1 MDFFDKLAG
10 FLITKHAIRSYQ
22 KNLENEYYRQMALL
36 EERERRIRAAERAE
50 EERRK
55 HEEKIRRMIE
65 ENDERHRQ
73 MVLVHEARMAEHE
86 AKIEQLKQL
95 EGDHTEEI
103 EQEKYFAEFE
113 RDMANIYKNPFGES
127 ENL

>member
-22 KNLENEYYRQMALL
+22 KNLENEYYRQKALL
-36 EERERRIRAAERAE
+36 EEREREIRAAERAE
-50 EERRK
+50 EERQK
-55 HEEKIRRMIE
+55 IE
-65 ENDERHRQ
+65 ENIRRLIEESDERHRQ

-113 RDMANIYKNPFGES
+113 RDMANIYKNTFGES

>member
-22 KNLENEYYRQMALL
+22 KNLQNEYYRQKTLL
-36 EERERRIRAAERAE
+36 AQREREIRAAERAE

-55 HEEKIRRMIE
+55 HEEKIRKMIE

-73 MVLVHEARMAEHE
+73 MVLVHQERLAEHE
-86 AKIEQLKQL
+86 AKLEELKQL
-95 EGDHTEEI
+95 EGDHSEEI
-103 EQEKYFAEFE
+103 KEHEYFADFE
-113 RDMANIYKNPFGES
+113 RDMVKMYKKSLGE
-127 ENL
+127 